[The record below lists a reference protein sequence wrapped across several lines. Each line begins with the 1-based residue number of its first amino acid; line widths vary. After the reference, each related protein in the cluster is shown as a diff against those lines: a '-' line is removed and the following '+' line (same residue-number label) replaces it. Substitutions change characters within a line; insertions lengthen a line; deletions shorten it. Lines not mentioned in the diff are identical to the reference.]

1 MKSLKQI
8 LEEVKKNSFFGV
20 LTDEEII
27 YFAAYNLFLDIK
39 KLNNET
45 MTWKEFLED
54 MGYARM

>member
-1 MKSLKQI
+1 LKSLKQI

-45 MTWKEFLED
+45 MTWKEFFGGHGLC
-54 MGYARM
+54 